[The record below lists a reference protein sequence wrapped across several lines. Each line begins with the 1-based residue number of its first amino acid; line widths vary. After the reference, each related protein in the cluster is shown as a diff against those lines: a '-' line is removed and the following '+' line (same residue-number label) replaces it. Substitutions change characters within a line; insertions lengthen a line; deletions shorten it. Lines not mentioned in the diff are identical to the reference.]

1 VSTEFDP
8 DAYKNAMAQQ
18 VSAGTGLVWGDNAGT
33 ATAVGQRLM
42 NEQAKHAMQQIKLGG
57 ITSGT
62 ATGRMV
68 REAIDGRGVGGSIYS
83 DPKQTHFTVRE
94 IGNGFTVTQGGTELY
109 AADMADVGAKVVSL
123 LAGKLMSMKE
133 IA

>member
-1 VSTEFDP
+1 VSTAFDP
-8 DAYKNAMAQQ
+8 DAYKDAMAQH
-18 VSAGTGLVWGDNAGT
+18 VSAGTGIVWGATAET
-33 ATAVGQRLM
+33 ATAVGQRLT

-57 ITSGT
+57 ITGT

-68 REAIDGRGVGGSIYS
+68 HDSIYS

-123 LAGKLMSMKE
+123 LAGKMMSRKE